1 LSKIECRLQA
11 PQEIALQP
19 RISQETTVS
28 LIPSRNILVEES
40 NAHTIFLVRALCCG
54 HIGLPGEAK
63 FDGLEAR
70 LEDSA

>member
-1 LSKIECRLQA
+1 
-11 PQEIALQP
+11 
-19 RISQETTVS
+19 VS